1 MNKDYYELE
10 ELFKQCEEATQD
22 LMLRMRALR
31 DKMEEMKP
39 SKVEKVIYEQY
50 KTEDYIPGLITD
62 LRLLFDL
69 HDIEMFEGYTVKK
82 FYNKNILC
90 IDDYRIINQF
100 VTGICANTIILT
112 IIPSK
117 KLIIIA
123 EV

>member
-31 DKMEEMKP
+31 DKMEEMRP
-39 SKVEKVIYEQY
+39 IKVEKVIYEQY
-50 KTEDYIPGLITD
+50 KLRGLIPGL
-62 LRLLFDL
+62 RLNLIETFNL
-69 HDIEMFEGYTVKK
+69 HDIVFYEDYTLINIWKGKK
-82 FYNKNILC
+82 YEFSANYLRKFIVG
-90 IDDYRIINQF
+90 RIKREL
-100 VTGICANTIILT
+100 ILT